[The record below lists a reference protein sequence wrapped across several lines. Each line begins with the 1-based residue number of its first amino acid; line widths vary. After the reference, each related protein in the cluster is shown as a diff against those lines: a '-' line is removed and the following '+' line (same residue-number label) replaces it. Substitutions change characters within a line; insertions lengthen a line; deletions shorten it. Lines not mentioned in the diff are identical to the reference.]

1 MFEVQDRFE
10 YTQQTITVYAVKN
23 EGGTT
28 FFLIYHRGYGQWEW
42 ENANRFIPV
51 EQ

>member
-1 MFEVQDRFE
+1 MFKVKGRFE
-10 YTQQTITVYAVKN
+10 QTEQTITVYAVKN
-23 EGGTT
+23 EGDLT
-28 FFLIYHRGYGQWEW
+28 FFLIYYRGYGQWEW